1 MMPPPPPPRPP
12 RKKANPWLILAIV
25 IGVLIVIGAIAN
37 TAKSSPSIQAT
48 ATAGVVQATAT
59 PIPTN
64 TPVPLTQTVS
74 SDVHFKAGEAASTP
88 DGYAVTLNKTYTSA
102 GGEFD
107 TPAKG
112 NQYFVV
118 DVSVKNGT
126 GKNELMSS
134 NQFTLTDSTGQR
146 IDDTIAS
153 LPNVHA
159 YIGGTLANDKTMRGQ
174 LVYEVPTGKHPY
186 ELAFAVNT
194 IYSDYQ
200 IIWDINT

>member
-12 RKKANPWLILAIV
+12 RKKANPWLILA
-25 IGVLIVIGAIAN
+25 IVIGAIAN

-112 NQYFVV
+112 NQYFVNFQ
-118 DVSVKNGT
+118 DVRGNGHFLKSQSKT
-126 GKNELMSS
+126 VLARMSS
-134 NQFTLTDSTGQR
+134 CQVTS
-146 IDDTIAS
+146 S
-153 LPNVHA
+153 P
-159 YIGGTLANDKTMRGQ
+159 
-174 LVYEVPTGKHPY
+174 
-186 ELAFAVNT
+186 
-194 IYSDYQ
+194 
-200 IIWDINT
+200 